1 METNNYIESWHNQLM
16 TTYLQRKR
24 NRRLDFFILVDDV
37 HTGFMHNT
45 ARMAADIRRMGSK
58 TREARKRMIAAE
70 EINELPLEGVLMKNL
85 KAHTMGEAALIQNTV
100 ENDHIEAAT
109 DSSDVLQSETPPEA
123 GDRTNELSTSIT
135 SVRRQVLESHEDT
148 YTEAIS
154 FIIERD
160 FFPNLVKM
168 KAQQN
173 YFQAQQSGTLF
184 DLQKASKALRDAQQ
198 PKKAEKKNQSINYY
212 FEQES
217 ELEKRVNLD
226 LSLDQFQTL
235 YTSEDNASF
244 AEILEKANQKAKE
257 KNKWFFDKESNQL
270 RITNGTQSVQLIEGP
285 TGWKYKARNALMYYP
300 EGKSESWIKE
310 GDARG
315 QPKAIDYKNTDIT
328 IPLTTQ
334 EDKPSSDIA
343 TQQGKV
349 TPWTQL
355 NQVDQHATSDAS
367 PALRGYQ
374 LVASTPAL
382 SPSRVGTPQMT
393 WGSIEGTPMLVDG
406 SATPGPKFSLPE
418 ISRREQLGM
427 KLSEKASRAYR
438 KKTSERVSKGTPRS
452 GAGLMSPAAQH
463 LLRKSQNSPHLQRT
477 AFGDALRSAYGSS
490 PLRTGSTVRRPG
502 GTPTPV
508 PLFRAGATPL
518 AKNVKK

>member
-1 METNNYIESWHNQLM
+1 MNTS
-16 TTYLQRKR
+16 TPVV
-24 NRRLDFFILVDDV
+24 LD
-37 HTGFMHNT
+37 
-45 ARMAADIRRMGSK
+45 
-58 TREARKRMIAAE
+58 
-70 EINELPLEGVLMKNL
+70 
-85 KAHTMGEAALIQNTV
+85 
-100 ENDHIEAAT
+100 
-109 DSSDVLQSETPPEA
+109 
-123 GDRTNELSTSIT
+123 
-135 SVRRQVLESHEDT
+135 EDT

-184 DLQKASKALRDAQQ
+184 DLQKASKALRDVQQ

-257 KNKWFFDKESNQL
+257 KNKWFFDKESHQL
-270 RITNGTQSVQLIEGP
+270 RITNGTQSIQLIEGP

-310 GDARG
+310 DDARG

-355 NQVDQHATSDAS
+355 SQVDQHATSDAS
-367 PALRGYQ
+367 PVLRGYQ

-502 GTPTPV
+502 ETPTPV